1 MQRQINEKELT
12 IRIEQS
18 EAKKAMHMIDELKD
32 VVKSNKQLQAEVE
45 QKTFK
50 IQKLEADK
58 QRLKEENRIGLNS

>member
-1 MQRQINEKELT
+1 MQRTINEKELT

-45 QKTFK
+45 
-50 IQKLEADK
+50 
-58 QRLKEENRIGLNS
+58 